1 MTTLDLFGFPEPE
14 TDKSEKVAKPAAV
27 LEVAP
32 AEPVQADT
40 QHTEIPA
47 VGEEIDEERSAAPFE
62 AEAPVAV
69 TEAPT
74 LEEATPV
81 DPASPPVPPVP
92 PAPASQGGDG
102 DDGTF
107 DLAEYT
113 HQVYLRYAI
122 SVVKGRAL
130 PSVSD
135 GEKPVQRRILYAMH
149 RLGLTPGAKPVKSA
163 RVVGD
168 VIGKYHPHGD
178 SASYEAMVRMAQDF
192 VLRYPLVDGQ
202 GNFGSRDGDSA
213 AAMRYTEVRLTKYAE
228 LLLSEVDAGTVDFR
242 PNYDGS
248 EQEPVDLP
256 ARLPFLLLNGAS
268 GIAVG
273 MATECLPH
281 NMVEVGNAAI
291 ALMRNPKLDLDGVL
305 EHVQGPDF
313 PGGGQLISTPRDIR
327 EAYATGRGVFR
338 VRARWT
344 IEQQA
349 RGQWRMVVHEL
360 PPGVSVK
367 KVLEEIGEYADP
379 QVKAGKKDLSVE
391 QKQMKQLFLDALET
405 VRDESG
411 KDAAVRIVL
420 EPRSSRMPQEQFIAL
435 LLAHTSL
442 EVTVSANMVAIGLD
456 GRPNQKNILELLSE
470 WVQFRIT
477 TVTRRSR
484 TRLDQVLKR
493 LHILEGRMAVLLN
506 IDEVIRVIRES
517 DEPKADLM
525 ARFGISEIQADD
537 ILEIRLRQLARLE
550 AIRIEKEINDLRTE
564 EEGLNKVLGSD
575 SAMRNMIVSEI
586 RVDLKKYGDARRTLI
601 QEAERVV
608 AKAVSV
614 PDEPC
619 TVILSRNG
627 WIRQRNGHDVDV
639 TTLSFKDGDAL
650 LSVVQTRT
658 VHPLVVL
665 DSSGR
670 AYTVNSSDI
679 PGGRSDGVPL
689 ASLLDMPPKV
699 KASIMIGAAP
709 DTRYFFSNS
718 GGYGYIATLKDLVS
732 RQRAGKA
739 FMSLAGDDALL
750 QPAVVRDD
758 GLIVALASNGRLL
771 AFPQAE
777 MKVLSGGK
785 GVQVIALGDGESL
798 LSTTVLQTGEVLSV
812 SGTGR
817 GGKASQ
823 LLLKWDDLQPYVA
836 KRARKG
842 VATPAKFKPDT
853 VVVYVEPVASDKT

>member
-1 MTTLDLFGFPEPE
+1 MKNMDLFDVLDSPL
-14 TDKSEKVAKPAAV
+14 PA
-27 LEVAP
+27 
-32 AEPVQADT
+32 Q
-40 QHTEIPA
+40 EILQKA
-47 VGEEIDEERSAAPFE
+47 G
-62 AEAPVAV
+62 
-69 TEAPT
+69 
-74 LEEATPV
+74 
-81 DPASPPVPPVP
+81 PPP
-92 PAPASQGGDG
+92 PAPPASSQGDSD
-102 DDGTF
+102 DDGSF

-135 GEKPVQRRILYAMH
+135 GEKPVQRRILYAMY
-149 RLGLTPGAKPVKSA
+149 RLGLTQGSKPVKSA

-202 GNFGSRDGDSA
+202 GNFGSRDGDSP

-281 NMVEVGNAAI
+281 NLREVGNAAI
-291 ALMRNPKLDLDGVL
+291 ALIHNPSLGINDVL
-305 EHVQGPDF
+305 QHIQGPDF
-313 PGGGQLISTPRDIR
+313 PGGGQLISSTRDVR
-327 EAYATGRGVFR
+327 EAYATGRGIFR

-379 QVKAGKKDLSVE
+379 QVKTGKKDLSIE
-391 QKQMKQLFLDALET
+391 QKQMKQLFLEALET

-411 KDAAVRIVL
+411 KDASVRIVL

-442 EVTVSANMVAIGLD
+442 ESTVPANMVAIGLD
-456 GRPNQKNILELLSE
+456 GRPNQKNILELLAE
-470 WVQFRIT
+470 WVRFRTT
-477 TVTRRSR
+477 TVSRRSQ
-484 TRLDQVLKR
+484 TRLDQVQKR
-493 LHILEGRMAVLLN
+493 LHILEGRRAVLLN
-506 IDEVIRVIRES
+506 IDEVIRVIREAE
-517 DEPKADLM
+517 DPKADLM
-525 ARFGISEIQADD
+525 LQFGISVIQADD

-550 AIRIEKEINDLRTE
+550 AIRIENEMNELKTE
-564 EEGLNKVLGSD
+564 EEGLRIVLSNET
-575 SAMRNMIVSEI
+575 AMRNLIISEI
-586 RVDLKKYGDARRTLI
+586 EADVKKFGDDRRTLI
-601 QEAERVV
+601 EAAERVV

-614 PDEPC
+614 SDEPC
-619 TVILSRNG
+619 TVILSKNG
-627 WIRQRNGHDVDV
+627 WIRQRTGHEVDMGA
-639 TTLSFKDGDAL
+639 LSFKDGDQL
-650 LSVVQTRT
+650 LAIGQTRT
-658 VHPLVVL
+658 TYPLVVL
-665 DSSGR
+665 DSRGR
-670 AYTVNSSDI
+670 AYSLSTTDI

-689 ASLLDMPPKV
+689 TSLLDMLPKV
-699 KASIMIGAAP
+699 KAAVMCTAAP
-709 DTRYFFSNS
+709 DTKYLFSSS
-718 GGYGYIATLKDLVS
+718 GGYGFIATLKDLVS

-739 FMSLAGDDALL
+739 FMTLNKEDSVL
-750 QPAVVRDD
+750 QPANVAS
-758 GLIVALASNGRLL
+758 GALIVALGSNGKLL
-771 AFPQAE
+771 SFPVSE
-777 MKVLSGGK
+777 MKELSGGK
-785 GVQVIALGDGESL
+785 GVIILGLNAGETLIATVVLPEGSSL
-798 LSTTVLQTGEVLSV
+798 LIR
-812 SGTGR
+812 GTGR
-817 GGKASQ
+817 GSKSSQ
-823 LLLKWDDLQPYVA
+823 WVLKWGELQPFVSH
-836 KRARKG
+836 RARKG
-842 VATPAKFKPDT
+842 MLAPVKFKPEKIEVFRT
-853 VVVYVEPVASDKT
+853 GSDSVDGPL

>member
-1 MTTLDLFGFPEPE
+1 MDLFDVLGTPPSEVKPQEPALPPPEP
-14 TDKSEKVAKPAAV
+14 PG
-27 LEVAP
+27 P
-32 AEPVQADT
+32 T
-40 QHTEIPA
+40 QIRN
-47 VGEEIDEERSAAPFE
+47 DN
-62 AEAPVAV
+62 
-69 TEAPT
+69 
-74 LEEATPV
+74 
-81 DPASPPVPPVP
+81 
-92 PAPASQGGDG
+92 GDG
-102 DDGTF
+102 NF

-130 PSVSD
+130 PSISD

-149 RLGLTPGAKPVKSA
+149 RLGLAPGSKPVKSA

-228 LLLSEVDAGTVDFR
+228 LLLSEVDSGTVDFR

-256 ARLPFLLLNGAS
+256 SRLPFLLLNGAS

-281 NMVEVGNAAI
+281 NMREVGNAAI
-291 ALMRNPKLDLDGVL
+291 ALMRDPSIDVDEVL
-305 EHVQGPDF
+305 KHIQGPDF
-313 PGGGQLISTPRDIR
+313 PGGGQLISSAKDIR
-327 EAYATGRGVFR
+327 EAYTTGRGIFR
-338 VRARWT
+338 IRARWT

-379 QVKAGKKDLSVE
+379 QVKTGKKDLSPE

-411 KDAAVRIVL
+411 KDASVRIVL
-420 EPRSSRMPQEQFIAL
+420 EPRSSRMPQDQFIAL

-442 EVTVSANMVAIGLD
+442 ETTASANMVAIGLD
-456 GRPNQKNILELLSE
+456 GRPNQKNILELLAE
-470 WVQFRIT
+470 WVQFRTT

-484 TRLDQVLKR
+484 TRLEQVQKR

-517 DEPKADLM
+517 DDPKADLM
-525 ARFGISEIQADD
+525 ERFSISAIQADD

-550 AIRIEKEINDLRTE
+550 AIRIEKEINELKTE
-564 EEGLNKVLGSD
+564 EEGLNRVLGSD
-575 SAMRNMIVSEI
+575 AAMRSMIISEI
-586 RVDLKKYGDARRTLI
+586 KADVKKFGDDRRTLI
-601 QEAERVV
+601 EAAERVV

-614 PDEPC
+614 SDEPC
-619 TVILSRNG
+619 TIILSRNG
-627 WIRQRNGHDVDV
+627 WIRQRTGHDVDM
-639 TTLSFKDGDAL
+639 TTLTFKDGDGL
-650 LSVVQTRT
+650 LAISKSRTTYPVV
-658 VHPLVVL
+658 VV
-665 DSSGR
+665 DSGGR
-670 AYTVNSSDI
+670 AYSLSSTDI
-679 PGGRSDGVPL
+679 PSGRSDGVPL

-699 KASIMIGAAP
+699 KATVMCAASP
-709 DTRYFFSNS
+709 DTRYLFSTTE
-718 GGYGYIATLKDLVS
+718 GYGFIATLKGLVS
-732 RQRAGKA
+732 RQKAGKA
-739 FMSLAGDDALL
+739 FMTVGEGNALL
-750 QPAVVRDD
+750 EPAVV
-758 GLIVALASNGRLL
+758 GNGSL
-771 AFPQAE
+771 
-777 MKVLSGGK
+777 
-785 GVQVIALGDGESL
+785 VIALGSNGKLLMFPIAEMKELSAGKGIIILGLNDGETLVSTSL
-798 LSTTVLQTGEVLSV
+798 LPENASLQI

-817 GGKASQ
+817 GGKHST
-823 LLLKWDDLQPYVA
+823 LVLKWDALQPFVSR
-836 KRARKG
+836 RARKG
-842 VATPAKFKPDT
+842 MMAPVKFKPEKVGVFIEPDLLADT
-853 VVVYVEPVASDKT
+853 NGKTKR

>member
-1 MTTLDLFGFPEPE
+1 MKNLDLFDAPDSSLPAQVALQE
-14 TDKSEKVAKPAAV
+14 TKLP
-27 LEVAP
+27 
-32 AEPVQADT
+32 
-40 QHTEIPA
+40 
-47 VGEEIDEERSAAPFE
+47 
-62 AEAPVAV
+62 
-69 TEAPT
+69 
-74 LEEATPV
+74 
-81 DPASPPVPPVP
+81 PPVPPESSP
-92 PAPASQGGDG
+92 GGSDN
-102 DDGTF
+102 DDSSI

-149 RLGLTPGAKPVKSA
+149 RLGLIQGSKPVKSA

-202 GNFGSRDGDSA
+202 GNFGSRDGDSP

-256 ARLPFLLLNGAS
+256 ARLPLLLLNGAS

-281 NMVEVGNAAI
+281 NMREVGNAAV
-291 ALMRNPKLDLDGVL
+291 ALMHNPAISVDDVL
-305 EHVQGPDF
+305 QHIQGPDF
-313 PGGGQLISTPRDIR
+313 PGGGQLISSARDIR
-327 EAYATGRGVFR
+327 EAYATGRGIFR

-344 IEQQA
+344 LEQQA

-379 QVKAGKKDLSVE
+379 QIKTGKKELSVE

-411 KDAAVRIVL
+411 KDASVRIVL

-442 EVTVSANMVAIGLD
+442 ESTVPANMVAIGLD

-470 WVQFRIT
+470 WTQFRTT

-484 TRLDQVLKR
+484 TRLEQVQKR
-493 LHILEGRMAVLLN
+493 RHILEGRMVVLLN
-506 IDEVIRVIRES
+506 IDEVIKVIREAE
-517 DEPKADLM
+517 DPKADLM
-525 ARFGISEIQADD
+525 LQFGISAIQADD

-550 AIRIEKEINDLRTE
+550 AIRIEKEMNELKTE
-564 EEGLNKVLGSD
+564 EEGLKFVLSNET
-575 SAMRNMIVSEI
+575 AMRDMIIGEI
-586 RVDLKKYGDARRTLI
+586 EADVKKYGDGRRTLI
-601 QEAERVV
+601 EAAERVV

-619 TVILSRNG
+619 TVILSKNG
-627 WIRQRNGHDVDV
+627 WIRQRTGHEVDMS
-639 TTLSFKDGDAL
+639 TLSFKDGDQL
-650 LSVVQTRT
+650 LAIAQTRT
-658 VHPLVVL
+658 AHPVVVL
-665 DSSGR
+665 DSGGR
-670 AYTVNSSDI
+670 AYSLSSMDI

-699 KASIMIGAAP
+699 KAAMMCAAAP
-709 DTRYFFSNS
+709 DTQYLFSSS
-718 GGYGYIATLKDLVS
+718 GGYGFIATLKDLVS
-732 RQRAGKA
+732 RQKAGKA
-739 FMSLAGDDALL
+739 FMTLSKTDILLPPANVANGSLVAAL
-750 QPAVVRDD
+750 
-758 GLIVALASNGRLL
+758 GSNGKLL
-771 AFPQAE
+771 LFPISE
-777 MKVLSGGK
+777 MKELSGGK
-785 GVQVIALGDGESL
+785 GVIILGLNESESL
-798 LSTTVLQTGEVLSV
+798 IATAVLAEGSSLQVK
-812 SGTGR
+812 GTGAGNKSLQR
-817 GGKASQ
+817 V
-823 LLLKWDDLQPYVA
+823 LNWEELQPFVLH
-836 KRARKG
+836 RARKG
-842 VATPAKFKPDT
+842 MLTPVKFKLEKIE
-853 VVVYVEPVASDKT
+853 VC

>member
-1 MTTLDLFGFPEPE
+1 MKNLDLFDAMDASVPAQVTPQEVEPPTPPE
-14 TDKSEKVAKPAAV
+14 
-27 LEVAP
+27 
-32 AEPVQADT
+32 
-40 QHTEIPA
+40 
-47 VGEEIDEERSAAPFE
+47 
-62 AEAPVAV
+62 
-69 TEAPT
+69 
-74 LEEATPV
+74 
-81 DPASPPVPPVP
+81 PPVPD
-92 PAPASQGGDG
+92 QGGSDN
-102 DDGTF
+102 DDGSI

-192 VLRYPLVDGQ
+192 VLRYPLIDGQ
-202 GNFGSRDGDSA
+202 GNFGSRDGDSP

-256 ARLPFLLLNGAS
+256 ARLPLLLLNGAS

-281 NMVEVGNAAI
+281 NMREVGNAAI
-291 ALMRNPKLDLDGVL
+291 ALMHNPLMTVDEVL
-305 EHVQGPDF
+305 QHVQGPDF
-313 PGGGQLISTPRDIR
+313 PGGGQLISSAKEIR
-327 EAYATGRGVFR
+327 EAYATGRGIFR

-367 KVLEEIGEYADP
+367 KVLEEIGEFADP
-379 QVKAGKKDLSVE
+379 QVKTGKKDLSVE

-411 KDAAVRIVL
+411 KDASVRIVL

-442 EVTVSANMVAIGLD
+442 ETTIPANMVAIGLD
-456 GRPNQKNILELLSE
+456 GRPNQKNILQLLTE
-470 WVQFRIT
+470 WVQFRTT

-484 TRLDQVLKR
+484 TRLNQVQKR
-493 LHILEGRMAVLLN
+493 LHILEGRMVVLLN
-506 IDEVIRVIRES
+506 IDEVIRVIREA
-517 DEPKADLM
+517 DDPKADLM
-525 ARFGISEIQADD
+525 AQFGITEIQADD

-550 AIRIEKEINDLRTE
+550 AIRIEKEMSELKTE
-564 EEGLNKVLGSD
+564 EDGLEFVLSNAM
-575 SAMRNMIVSEI
+575 AMRDMIIGEI
-586 RVDLKKYGDARRTLI
+586 ETDVKKHGDDRRTLI
-601 QEAERVV
+601 EAAERVV

-614 PDEPC
+614 SDEPC
-619 TVILSRNG
+619 TVILSKNG
-627 WIRQRNGHDVDV
+627 WIRQRTGHDVEM
-639 TTLSFKDGDAL
+639 TTLSFKDGDQL
-650 LSVVQTRT
+650 LAMAQTRT
-658 VHPLVVL
+658 VYPIVVL
-665 DSSGR
+665 DSGGR
-670 AYTVNSSDI
+670 AYSLSSTDI

-689 ASLLDMPPKV
+689 TSLLDMLPKV
-699 KASIMIGAAP
+699 KAAVMCAAMS
-709 DTRYFFSNS
+709 DTQYLFSSS
-718 GGYGYIATLKDLVS
+718 GGYGFIATLKDLVS
-732 RQRAGKA
+732 RQKAGKA
-739 FMSLAGDDALL
+739 FMTLGKGDVLLPPVNVANGSLVAAL
-750 QPAVVRDD
+750 
-758 GLIVALASNGRLL
+758 GSNGKLL
-771 AFPQAE
+771 LFPISE
-777 MKVLSGGK
+777 MKALSSGK
-785 GVQVIALGDGESL
+785 GVIILGLNASETLMATAVLPAGSSL
-798 LSTTVLQTGEVLSV
+798 QIK
-812 SGTGR
+812 GTGA
-817 GGKASQ
+817 GNKSLQGI
-823 LLLKWDDLQPYVA
+823 LKWEELQPFVLH
-836 KRARKG
+836 RARKG
-842 VATPAKFKPDT
+842 MLAPVKFKAEKMT
-853 VVVYVEPVASDKT
+853 AIETENH

>member
-1 MTTLDLFGFPEPE
+1 MKNFDLFDALDSPVSPQVTPQEVEP
-14 TDKSEKVAKPAAV
+14 P
-27 LEVAP
+27 
-32 AEPVQADT
+32 
-40 QHTEIPA
+40 
-47 VGEEIDEERSAAPFE
+47 
-62 AEAPVAV
+62 
-69 TEAPT
+69 
-74 LEEATPV
+74 
-81 DPASPPVPPVP
+81 P
-92 PAPASQGGDG
+92 PAPAQGGNDN
-102 DDGTF
+102 DDESI

-149 RLGLTPGAKPVKSA
+149 RLGLTQGAKPVKSA

-202 GNFGSRDGDSA
+202 GNFGSRDGDSP

-256 ARLPFLLLNGAS
+256 ARLPLLLLNGAS

-281 NMVEVGNAAI
+281 NMREVGNAAI
-291 ALMRNPKLDLDGVL
+291 ALMHNSSMSVDDILQ
-305 EHVQGPDF
+305 HIQGPDF
-313 PGGGQLISTPRDIR
+313 PGGGQLISGVREIR
-327 EAYATGRGVFR
+327 EAYATGRGIFR

-367 KVLEEIGEYADP
+367 KVLEEIGEFADP
-379 QVKAGKKDLSVE
+379 QVKTGKKDLSVE

-411 KDAAVRIVL
+411 KDASVRIVL
-420 EPRSSRMPQEQFIAL
+420 EPRSARMPQEQFIAL

-442 EVTVSANMVAIGLD
+442 ESTVPANMVAIGLD
-456 GRPNQKNILELLSE
+456 GRPNQKNILELLTE
-470 WVQFRIT
+470 WVRFRTT
-477 TVTRRSR
+477 TVTRRSQ
-484 TRLDQVLKR
+484 TRLDQVQKR
-493 LHILEGRMAVLLN
+493 LHILEGRIAVLLN
-506 IDEVIRVIRES
+506 IDEVIRVIREAE
-517 DEPKADLM
+517 DPKADLM
-525 ARFGISEIQADD
+525 SQFGISAIQADD

-550 AIRIEKEINDLRTE
+550 VIRIEKEMNELKTE
-564 EEGLNKVLGSD
+564 EEGLRIVLSNET
-575 SAMRNMIVSEI
+575 AMCNMIISEI
-586 RVDLKKYGDARRTLI
+586 ETDVKKYGDDRRTLI
-601 QEAERVV
+601 EAAERMV

-619 TVILSRNG
+619 TVILSKNG
-627 WIRQRNGHDVDV
+627 WIRQRTGHEVDMS
-639 TTLSFKDGDAL
+639 TLSFKDGDQL
-650 LSVVQTRT
+650 LAIAQTRT
-658 VHPLVVL
+658 AYPVVVL
-665 DSSGR
+665 DSGGR
-670 AYTVNSSDI
+670 AYSLSSTDI

-699 KASIMIGAAP
+699 KATVMCAATP
-709 DTRYFFSNS
+709 DTQYLFSSS
-718 GGYGYIATLKDLVS
+718 GGYGFIATLKDLVS
-732 RQRAGKA
+732 RLRAGKA
-739 FMSLAGDDALL
+739 FMTLSEKDILL
-750 QPAVVRDD
+750 QPVSIVTG
-758 GLIVALASNGRLL
+758 GLIVALGSNGKLL
-771 AFPQAE
+771 LFPISE
-777 MKVLSGGK
+777 MKELSSGK
-785 GVQVIALGDGESL
+785 GVIILGLNDGEALISAAVLPEDSSL
-798 LSTTVLQTGEVLSV
+798 MIR
-812 SGTGR
+812 GTGK
-817 GGKASQ
+817 GVKLSHLVLNWGE
-823 LLLKWDDLQPYVA
+823 LQPFISH
-836 KRARKG
+836 RARKG
-842 VATPAKFKPDT
+842 MLAPVKFKPEKIE
-853 VVVYVEPVASDKT
+853 VF

>member
-1 MTTLDLFGFPEPE
+1 MKNLDLFDAPDSSLPAQVTPQE
-14 TDKSEKVAKPAAV
+14 TTRP
-27 LEVAP
+27 
-32 AEPVQADT
+32 
-40 QHTEIPA
+40 
-47 VGEEIDEERSAAPFE
+47 
-62 AEAPVAV
+62 
-69 TEAPT
+69 
-74 LEEATPV
+74 
-81 DPASPPVPPVP
+81 PPVPPESSP
-92 PAPASQGGDG
+92 GGSDN
-102 DDGTF
+102 DDGSI

-149 RLGLTPGAKPVKSA
+149 RLGLIQGSKPVKSA

-202 GNFGSRDGDSA
+202 GNFGSRDGDSP

-256 ARLPFLLLNGAS
+256 ARLPMLLLNGAS

-281 NMVEVGNAAI
+281 NMREVGNAAI
-291 ALMRNPKLDLDGVL
+291 ALMHNPAVSVDDVL
-305 EHVQGPDF
+305 QHIQGPDF
-313 PGGGQLISTPRDIR
+313 PGGGQLISSARDIR
-327 EAYATGRGVFR
+327 EAYAIGRGIFR

-344 IEQQA
+344 LEQQA

-379 QVKAGKKDLSVE
+379 QIKTGKKELTTE

-411 KDAAVRIVL
+411 KDASVRIVL

-442 EVTVSANMVAIGLD
+442 ESTVPANMVAIGLD
-456 GRPNQKNILELLSE
+456 GRPNQKNILELLIE
-470 WVQFRIT
+470 WTQFRTT

-484 TRLDQVLKR
+484 TRLDQVQKR
-493 LHILEGRMAVLLN
+493 LHILEGRRVVLLN
-506 IDEVIRVIRES
+506 IDEVIKVIREA
-517 DEPKADLM
+517 DDPKADLM
-525 ARFGISEIQADD
+525 SQFGITEIQADD

-550 AIRIEKEINDLRTE
+550 AIRIEKEMNELKTE
-564 EEGLNKVLGSD
+564 EEGLKFVLSND
-575 SAMRNMIVSEI
+575 MAMRDLIIGEI
-586 RVDLKKYGDARRTLI
+586 EADVKKYGDDRRTLI
-601 QEAERVV
+601 EAAERVI
-608 AKAVSV
+608 AKTVSV

-619 TVILSRNG
+619 IVILSKNG
-627 WIRQRNGHDVDV
+627 WIRQRTGHEVDLG
-639 TTLSFKDGDAL
+639 TLSFKDGDRL
-650 LSVVQTRT
+650 LAIAQTRT
-658 VHPLVVL
+658 AYPVVVL
-665 DSSGR
+665 DSGGR
-670 AYTVNSSDI
+670 AYSLSSTDI

-689 ASLLDMPPKV
+689 ASLLDIPPKA
-699 KASIMIGAAP
+699 KATVMCAAAP
-709 DTRYFFSNS
+709 DTQYLFSSS
-718 GGYGYIATLKDLVS
+718 GGYGFIATLKDLVS
-732 RQRAGKA
+732 RQKAGKA
-739 FMSLAGDDALL
+739 FMTLSKADILLLPRNIANGSLIAAL
-750 QPAVVRDD
+750 
-758 GLIVALASNGRLL
+758 GSNGKLL
-771 AFPQAE
+771 LFPVSE
-777 MKVLSGGK
+777 MKELSGGK
-785 GVQVIALGDGESL
+785 GVIIIGLHDGESL
-798 LSTTVLQTGEVLSV
+798 IATAVLPEGSSLRVK
-812 SGTGR
+812 GTGAGNKSLQR
-817 GGKASQ
+817 V
-823 LLLKWDDLQPYVA
+823 LNWEELQPFVLH
-836 KRARKG
+836 RARKG
-842 VATPAKFKPDT
+842 MLTPVKFKPEKIE
-853 VVVYVEPVASDKT
+853 VF

>member
-1 MTTLDLFGFPEPE
+1 MKNLDLFDELNSTLPAQVTPQE
-14 TDKSEKVAKPAAV
+14 TE
-27 LEVAP
+27 
-32 AEPVQADT
+32 
-40 QHTEIPA
+40 
-47 VGEEIDEERSAAPFE
+47 
-62 AEAPVAV
+62 
-69 TEAPT
+69 
-74 LEEATPV
+74 
-81 DPASPPVPPVP
+81 VPPP
-92 PAPASQGGDG
+92 LPPMPAPGGSDN
-102 DDGTF
+102 DDGNI

-149 RLGLTPGAKPVKSA
+149 RLGLIQGSKPVKSA

-202 GNFGSRDGDSA
+202 GNFGSRDGDSP

-256 ARLPFLLLNGAS
+256 ARLPLLLLNGAS

-281 NMVEVGNAAI
+281 NMREVGNAAI
-291 ALMRNPKLDLDGVL
+291 ALMHNPAINVDDVL
-305 EHVQGPDF
+305 QHIQGPDF
-313 PGGGQLISTPRDIR
+313 PGGGQLISSTKDIR
-327 EAYATGRGVFR
+327 EAYATGRGIFR

-344 IEQQA
+344 LEQQA

-379 QVKAGKKDLSVE
+379 QIKTGKKELSVE

-411 KDAAVRIVL
+411 KDASVRIVL

-442 EVTVSANMVAIGLD
+442 ESTVPANMVAIGLD
-456 GRPNQKNILELLSE
+456 GRPDQKNILELLTE
-470 WVQFRIT
+470 WTQFRTT

-484 TRLDQVLKR
+484 TRLDQVQKR
-493 LHILEGRMAVLLN
+493 LHILEGRIAILLN
-506 IDEVIRVIRES
+506 IDEVIKVIREA
-517 DEPKADLM
+517 DDPKADLM
-525 ARFGISEIQADD
+525 SQFGITEIQADD

-550 AIRIEKEINDLRTE
+550 AIRIEKEINELKTE
-564 EEGLNKVLGSD
+564 EEGLKFVLSNET
-575 SAMRNMIVSEI
+575 AMRDMIIGEI
-586 RVDLKKYGDARRTLI
+586 EADVKKYGDDRRTLI
-601 QEAERVV
+601 EAAERIV
-608 AKAVSV
+608 AKTVSV

-619 TVILSRNG
+619 TVILSKNG
-627 WIRQRNGHDVDV
+627 WIRQRTGHEVDMGA
-639 TTLSFKDGDAL
+639 LSFKDGDQL
-650 LSVVQTRT
+650 LAIAQTRT
-658 VHPLVVL
+658 AYSVIVL
-665 DSSGR
+665 DSGGR
-670 AYTVNSSDI
+670 AYSLPSTEI

-699 KASIMIGAAP
+699 KAAVMCAAAP
-709 DTRYFFSNS
+709 DTQYLFSSS
-718 GGYGYIATLKDLVS
+718 GGYGFIATLKDLVS
-732 RQRAGKA
+732 RQKAGKA
-739 FMSLAGDDALL
+739 FMTLDKADILLPPTNVANGNLIAAL
-750 QPAVVRDD
+750 
-758 GLIVALASNGRLL
+758 GSNGKLL
-771 AFPQAE
+771 LFPISE
-777 MKVLSGGK
+777 MKELSGGK
-785 GVQVIALGDGESL
+785 GVIILGLNDGELLIATAVLPEGSSL
-798 LSTTVLQTGEVLSV
+798 QIK
-812 SGTGR
+812 GTGA
-817 GGKASQ
+817 GNKS
-823 LLLKWDDLQPYVA
+823 LQKVLNWEELRPFVLH
-836 KRARKG
+836 RARKG
-842 VATPAKFKPDT
+842 MLSPVKFKPEKIG
-853 VVVYVEPVASDKT
+853 VF

>member
-1 MTTLDLFGFPEPE
+1 MKTMDLFDLVDPPLPPEEKVPGIKAENPEVPDSPEVKVEKSVTSPLPEVKLGE
-14 TDKSEKVAKPAAV
+14 TD
-27 LEVAP
+27 
-32 AEPVQADT
+32 
-40 QHTEIPA
+40 
-47 VGEEIDEERSAAPFE
+47 
-62 AEAPVAV
+62 
-69 TEAPT
+69 
-74 LEEATPV
+74 TPS
-81 DPASPPVPPVP
+81 PPQPPVP
-92 PAPASQGGDG
+92 AQGENGGDEG
-102 DDGTF
+102 GF

-149 RLGLTPGAKPVKSA
+149 RLGLAPGSKPVKSA

-213 AAMRYTEVRLTKYAE
+213 AAMRYTEVRLTKYSE
-228 LLLSEVDAGTVDFR
+228 LLLSEVDSGTVDFR

-281 NMVEVGNAAI
+281 NMREVGNAAI
-291 ALMRNPKLDLDGVL
+291 ALMRNPSLDVDGVL
-305 EHVQGPDF
+305 EHIQGPDF
-313 PGGGQLISTPRDIR
+313 PGGGQLISSAKEIR
-327 EAYATGRGVFR
+327 EAYATGRGIFR

-379 QVKAGKKDLSVE
+379 QVKAGKKDLSPE

-411 KDAAVRIVL
+411 KDAAVRVVL

-435 LLAHTSL
+435 LLARTSL

-456 GRPNQKNILELLSE
+456 GRPNQKNIVELLAE
-470 WVQFRIT
+470 WVQFRTT
-477 TVTRRSR
+477 TVTRRSQ

-517 DEPKADLM
+517 DDPKVDLM
-525 ARFGISEIQADD
+525 ERFQISAIQADD

-550 AIRIEKEINDLRTE
+550 AIRIEKEINELRTE
-564 EEGLNKVLGSD
+564 EEGLNHVLGD
-575 SAMRNMIVSEI
+575 DKAMRNMIISEI
-586 RVDLKKYGDARRTLI
+586 KADVKKYGDDRRTLI
-601 QEAERVV
+601 EAAERIV

-614 PDEPC
+614 PDEPI
-619 TVILSRNG
+619 TVILSANG
-627 WIRQRNGHDVDV
+627 WIRQRTGHDVDPA
-639 TTLSFKDGDAL
+639 TLAFKDGDGL
-650 LSVVQTRT
+650 LAIQKTRS
-658 VHPLVVL
+658 VHPIVVV
-665 DSSGR
+665 DSGGR
-670 AYTVNSSDI
+670 AYSLASTDI

-689 ASLLDMPPKV
+689 ASLLDMPPKT
-699 KASIMIGAAP
+699 KAVLMCSAAP
-709 DTRYFFSNS
+709 ETKYLFATTGS
-718 GGYGYIATLKDLVS
+718 YGFIATLKDLVS
-732 RQRAGKA
+732 RQKAGKA
-739 FMSLAGDDALL
+739 FMTLGEADALL
-750 QPAVVRDD
+750 QPAIV
-758 GLIVALASNGRLL
+758 GNGSLIMALGSNGKLL
-771 AFPQAE
+771 AFPVSE
-777 MKVLSGGK
+777 MKELSAGK
-785 GVQVIALGDGESL
+785 GVIVMALNDDETL
-798 LSTTVLQTGEVLSV
+798 LSTSVLNEGAALLL

-817 GGKASQ
+817 GGKASA
-823 LLLKWDDLQPYVA
+823 LAMKWDALQA
-836 KRARKG
+836 FISRRARKG
-842 VATPAKFKPDT
+842 ALVPVKFKAEKLE
-853 VVVYVEPVASDKT
+853 VYVEPERA

>member
-1 MTTLDLFGFPEPE
+1 MKNLDLF
-14 TDKSEKVAKPAAV
+14 DV
-27 LEVAP
+27 LDAP
-32 AEPVQADT
+32 SPSQEMLQEAEP
-40 QHTEIPA
+40 P
-47 VGEEIDEERSAAPFE
+47 
-62 AEAPVAV
+62 
-69 TEAPT
+69 
-74 LEEATPV
+74 
-81 DPASPPVPPVP
+81 P
-92 PAPASQGGDG
+92 PAPPASSQGGSESG
-102 DDGTF
+102 DDSF

-135 GEKPVQRRILYAMH
+135 GKKPVQRRILYAMY
-149 RLGLTPGAKPVKSA
+149 RLGLTQGAKPVKSA

-202 GNFGSRDGDSA
+202 GNFGSRDGDSP
-213 AAMRYTEVRLTKYAE
+213 AAMRYTEVRLTQYAE

-281 NMVEVGNAAI
+281 NLREVGNAAI
-291 ALMRNPKLDLDGVL
+291 ALMHHPSLDIDGIL
-305 EHVQGPDF
+305 QHILGPDF
-313 PGGGQLISTPRDIR
+313 PGGGQLVSSSREIR
-327 EAYATGRGVFR
+327 EAYATGRGIFR
-338 VRARWT
+338 VRARWS

-379 QVKAGKKDLSVE
+379 QIKTGKKDLSIE

-411 KDAAVRIVL
+411 KEASVRIVL
-420 EPRSSRMPQEQFIAL
+420 EPRSSRTPQEQFIAL

-442 EVTVSANMVAIGLD
+442 EVTVPANMVAIGLD
-456 GRPNQKNILELLSE
+456 GRPNQKNILQLLAE
-470 WVQFRIT
+470 WVRFRTT
-477 TVTRRSR
+477 TVTRRSQ
-484 TRLDQVLKR
+484 TRLDQVQKR
-493 LHILEGRMAVLLN
+493 LHILEGRRAVLLN
-506 IDEVIRVIRES
+506 IDAVIRVIREAE
-517 DEPKADLM
+517 DPKADLM
-525 ARFGISEIQADD
+525 AQFGISAIQADD

-550 AIRIEKEINDLRTE
+550 AIRIENEMNALKTE
-564 EEGLNKVLGSD
+564 EEGLRIVLSNET
-575 SAMRNMIVSEI
+575 AMRNLIISEI
-586 RVDLKKYGDARRTLI
+586 EADVKKFGDDRRTLI
-601 QEAERVV
+601 EAAERVV
-608 AKAVSV
+608 AKAITV

-619 TVILSRNG
+619 TVILSKNG
-627 WIRQRNGHDVDV
+627 WIRQRTGHEVDIS
-639 TTLSFKDGDAL
+639 TLSFKDGDQL
-650 LSVVQTRT
+650 LAIGQTRT
-658 VHPLVVL
+658 TYPVVVL
-665 DSSGR
+665 DSRGR
-670 AYTVNSSDI
+670 AYSLSTTDI

-699 KASIMIGAAP
+699 KAAAMCTALP
-709 DTRYFFSNS
+709 DTQYLFSS
-718 GGYGYIATLKDLVS
+718 SAGYGFIATLKDLVS

-739 FMSLAGDDALL
+739 FMTLSQEDDRLL
-750 QPAVVRDD
+750 PPANVAS
-758 GLIVALASNGRLL
+758 GSLIVALGSNGKLL
-771 AFPQAE
+771 LFPLSE

-785 GVQVIALGDGESL
+785 GVIILGLNEDETLIATAVLPEGSSL
-798 LSTTVLQTGEVLSV
+798 LI
-812 SGTGR
+812 SGTGK
-817 GGKASQ
+817 GGRPSQ
-823 LLLKWDDLQPYVA
+823 AILEWEELQPFVSH
-836 KRARKG
+836 RARKG
-842 VATPAKFKPDT
+842 MLTPVKFKPEKMEVFT
-853 VVVYVEPVASDKT
+853 AESD

>member
-1 MTTLDLFGFPEPE
+1 MKTMDLFDLVDPPLSPEEKVPVKEKVSEIMVEEPDVPQQPVVKVEEPVAQQLPEVKLEEPNPPEP
-14 TDKSEKVAKPAAV
+14 P
-27 LEVAP
+27 
-32 AEPVQADT
+32 Q
-40 QHTEIPA
+40 
-47 VGEEIDEERSAAPFE
+47 
-62 AEAPVAV
+62 
-69 TEAPT
+69 
-74 LEEATPV
+74 
-81 DPASPPVPPVP
+81 PPVP
-92 PAPASQGGDG
+92 AQGDNGG
-102 DDGTF
+102 DDGGF

-149 RLGLTPGAKPVKSA
+149 RLGLSPGSKPVKSA

-213 AAMRYTEVRLTKYAE
+213 AAMRYTEVRLTKYSE
-228 LLLSEVDAGTVDFR
+228 LLLSEVDSGTVDFR

-281 NMVEVGNAAI
+281 NMREVGNAAI
-291 ALMRNPKLDLDGVL
+291 ALMRNPSLDVDGVL
-305 EHVQGPDF
+305 EHIQGPDF
-313 PGGGQLISTPRDIR
+313 PGGGQLISSAKEIR
-327 EAYATGRGVFR
+327 EAYATGRGIFR
-338 VRARWT
+338 VRARWS

-379 QVKAGKKDLSVE
+379 QVKAGKKDLSPE

-435 LLAHTSL
+435 LLARTSL

-456 GRPNQKNILELLSE
+456 GRPNQKNIVELLAE
-470 WVQFRIT
+470 WVQFRT
-477 TVTRRSR
+477 ATVTRRSQ
-484 TRLDQVLKR
+484 TRLDQVQKR

-517 DEPKADLM
+517 DDPKVDLM
-525 ARFGISEIQADD
+525 EKFQISAIQADD

-564 EEGLNKVLGSD
+564 EEGLNRVLGSD

-586 RVDLKKYGDARRTLI
+586 KADVKKYGDDRRTLI
-601 QEAERVV
+601 EAAERVA
-608 AKAVSV
+608 AKAVSM

-619 TVILSRNG
+619 TIILSKNG
-627 WIRQRNGHDVDV
+627 WIRQRSGHDVEMA
-639 TTLSFKDGDAL
+639 TQSFKDGDQL
-650 LSVVQTRT
+650 LAFERTRT
-658 VHPLVVL
+658 VHPVVL
-665 DSSGR
+665 LDSGGR
-670 AYTVNSSDI
+670 AYSLSTSDI

-699 KASIMIGAAP
+699 KAAVMCAAAP
-709 DTRYFFSNS
+709 ETRYLFATTGS
-718 GGYGYIATLKDLVS
+718 YGFIATLKDLVS
-732 RQRAGKA
+732 RQKAGKA
-739 FMSLAGDDALL
+739 FMTMGDDDSLL
-750 QPAVVRDD
+750 QPCVV
-758 GLIVALASNGRLL
+758 GSGSLIVALGSNGRLL
-771 AFPQAE
+771 AFPLGE
-777 MKVLSGGK
+777 MKELSAGK
-785 GVQVIALGDGESL
+785 GVIILGLNAGETLAATTILPEGAALL
-798 LSTTVLQTGEVLSV
+798 I

-817 GGKASQ
+817 GGKPSQ
-823 LLLKWDDLQPYVA
+823 LVLKWDALQAFVSR
-836 KRARKG
+836 RARKG
-842 VATPAKFKPDT
+842 VPAPVKFKPEQLAIVT
-853 VVVYVEPVASDKT
+853 EQPAPAVA

>member
-1 MTTLDLFGFPEPE
+1 MKNLDLF
-14 TDKSEKVAKPAAV
+14 DASDSS
-27 LEVAP
+27 L
-32 AEPVQADT
+32 PVQ
-40 QHTEIPA
+40 
-47 VGEEIDEERSAAPFE
+47 V
-62 AEAPVAV
+62 
-69 TEAPT
+69 T
-74 LEEATPV
+74 LEETKL
-81 DPASPPVPPVP
+81 SPPVPPESSP
-92 PAPASQGGDG
+92 GGSDN
-102 DDGTF
+102 DDGSI

-149 RLGLTPGAKPVKSA
+149 RLGLIQGSKPVKSA

-202 GNFGSRDGDSA
+202 GNFGSRDGDSP

-256 ARLPFLLLNGAS
+256 ARLPMLLLNGAS

-281 NMVEVGNAAI
+281 NMREVGNAAI
-291 ALMRNPKLDLDGVL
+291 ALMHNPAVSVDDVL
-305 EHVQGPDF
+305 QHIQGPDF
-313 PGGGQLISTPRDIR
+313 PGGGQLISSAKDIR
-327 EAYATGRGVFR
+327 EAYATGRGIFR

-344 IEQQA
+344 LEQQA

-379 QVKAGKKDLSVE
+379 QIKTGKKELTAE

-411 KDAAVRIVL
+411 KDASVRIVL

-442 EVTVSANMVAIGLD
+442 ESTVPANMVAIGLD
-456 GRPNQKNILELLSE
+456 GRPNQKNILELLTE
-470 WVQFRIT
+470 WTQFRIT

-484 TRLDQVLKR
+484 TRLDQVQKR
-493 LHILEGRMAVLLN
+493 LHILEGRMVVLLN
-506 IDEVIRVIRES
+506 IDEVIKVIREA
-517 DEPKADLM
+517 DDPKADLM
-525 ARFGISEIQADD
+525 SQFGITEIQADD

-550 AIRIEKEINDLRTE
+550 AIRIEKEMNELKTE
-564 EEGLNKVLGSD
+564 EEGLKFVLNND
-575 SAMRNMIVSEI
+575 AAMRDMIIGEI
-586 RVDLKKYGDARRTLI
+586 EADVKKYGDDRRTLI
-601 QEAERVV
+601 EAAERVV
-608 AKAVSV
+608 AKTVSV

-619 TVILSRNG
+619 TVILSKNG
-627 WIRQRNGHDVDV
+627 WIRQRTGHEVDMG
-639 TTLSFKDGDAL
+639 TLSFKDGDQL
-650 LSVVQTRT
+650 LAIAQTRT
-658 VHPLVVL
+658 AYPVVVL
-665 DSSGR
+665 DSGGR
-670 AYTVNSSDI
+670 AYSLSSADI

-699 KASIMIGAAP
+699 KAAVMCAAAP
-709 DTRYFFSNS
+709 DTQYLFSSS
-718 GGYGYIATLKDLVS
+718 GGYGFIATLKDLVS
-732 RQRAGKA
+732 RQKAGKA
-739 FMSLAGDDALL
+739 FMTLSKADILL
-750 QPAVVRDD
+750 QPAN
-758 GLIVALASNGRLL
+758 VASGSLVAALGSNGKLL
-771 AFPQAE
+771 LFPISE
-777 MKVLSGGK
+777 MKELSGGK
-785 GVQVIALGDGESL
+785 GVIILGLNDSESL
-798 LSTTVLQTGEVLSV
+798 IATAVLPEGSSLQVK
-812 SGTGR
+812 GTGAGNKSLQR
-817 GGKASQ
+817 V
-823 LLLKWDDLQPYVA
+823 LNWEELQPFVLH
-836 KRARKG
+836 RARKG
-842 VATPAKFKPDT
+842 MLAPVKFKPEKIE
-853 VVVYVEPVASDKT
+853 VF

>member
-1 MTTLDLFGFPEPE
+1 MKNLDLFDAPDSSLPAQVTPQE
-14 TDKSEKVAKPAAV
+14 TKLP
-27 LEVAP
+27 
-32 AEPVQADT
+32 
-40 QHTEIPA
+40 
-47 VGEEIDEERSAAPFE
+47 
-62 AEAPVAV
+62 
-69 TEAPT
+69 
-74 LEEATPV
+74 
-81 DPASPPVPPVP
+81 PPVPPESSP
-92 PAPASQGGDG
+92 GGSDN
-102 DDGTF
+102 DDGSI

-149 RLGLTPGAKPVKSA
+149 RLGLIQGSKPVKSA

-202 GNFGSRDGDSA
+202 GNFGSRDGDSP

-256 ARLPFLLLNGAS
+256 ARLPMLLLNGAS

-281 NMVEVGNAAI
+281 NMREVGNAAI
-291 ALMRNPKLDLDGVL
+291 ALMHNPSISVDDALQ
-305 EHVQGPDF
+305 HIQGPDF
-313 PGGGQLISTPRDIR
+313 PGGGQLISSAKDIR
-327 EAYATGRGVFR
+327 EAYATGRGIFR

-344 IEQQA
+344 LEQQA

-379 QVKAGKKDLSVE
+379 QIKTGKKELSIE

-411 KDAAVRIVL
+411 KDASVRIVL

-442 EVTVSANMVAIGLD
+442 ESTVPANMVAIGLD
-456 GRPNQKNILELLSE
+456 GRPNQKNILELLTE
-470 WVQFRIT
+470 WTQFRTT

-484 TRLDQVLKR
+484 TRLDQVQKR
-493 LHILEGRMAVLLN
+493 LHILEGRMVVLLN
-506 IDEVIRVIRES
+506 IDEVIKVIREA
-517 DEPKADLM
+517 DDPKADLM
-525 ARFGISEIQADD
+525 SQFGITEIQADD

-550 AIRIEKEINDLRTE
+550 AIRIEKEMNELKTE
-564 EEGLNKVLGSD
+564 EEGLKFVLGNET
-575 SAMRNMIVSEI
+575 AMRDMIIGEI
-586 RVDLKKYGDARRTLI
+586 EADVKKYGDDRRTLI
-601 QEAERVV
+601 EAAERVI
-608 AKAVSV
+608 AKTVSV

-619 TVILSRNG
+619 TVILSKNG
-627 WIRQRNGHDVDV
+627 WIRQRTGHEVDMS
-639 TTLSFKDGDAL
+639 TLSFKDGDQL
-650 LSVVQTRT
+650 LAIAQTRT
-658 VHPLVVL
+658 AYPVVVL
-665 DSSGR
+665 DSGGR
-670 AYTVNSSDI
+670 AYSLSSTDI

-699 KASIMIGAAP
+699 KAAVMCAAAP
-709 DTRYFFSNS
+709 DTQYLFSSS
-718 GGYGYIATLKDLVS
+718 GGYGFIATLKDLVS
-732 RQRAGKA
+732 RQKAGKA
-739 FMSLAGDDALL
+739 FMTLSKADILLLPRNIANGSLIAAL
-750 QPAVVRDD
+750 
-758 GLIVALASNGRLL
+758 GSNGKLL
-771 AFPQAE
+771 LFPIGE
-777 MKVLSGGK
+777 MKELSGGK
-785 GVQVIALGDGESL
+785 GVIILGLHDGESL
-798 LSTTVLQTGEVLSV
+798 IATAVLPEGSSLQVK
-812 SGTGR
+812 GTGAGNKSLQR
-817 GGKASQ
+817 V
-823 LLLKWDDLQPYVA
+823 LNWEELQPFVLH
-836 KRARKG
+836 RARKG
-842 VATPAKFKPDT
+842 MLTPVKFKPEKIE
-853 VVVYVEPVASDKT
+853 VF

>member
-1 MTTLDLFGFPEPE
+1 MDLFDVLDPPLPQEPE
-14 TDKSEKVAKPAAV
+14 
-27 LEVAP
+27 AP
-32 AEPVQADT
+32 PHE
-40 QHTEIPA
+40 
-47 VGEEIDEERSAAPFE
+47 
-62 AEAPVAV
+62 
-69 TEAPT
+69 
-74 LEEATPV
+74 
-81 DPASPPVPPVP
+81 PPVPL
-92 PAPASQGGDG
+92 QGGSSS
-102 DDGTF
+102 DDGSF

-149 RLGLTPGAKPVKSA
+149 RLGLAPGSKPVKSA

-256 ARLPFLLLNGAS
+256 SRLPFLLLNGAS

-281 NMVEVGNAAI
+281 NMREVGNAAT
-291 ALMRNPKLDLDGVL
+291 ALMRDPSMDVDGIL
-305 EHVQGPDF
+305 QHIQGPDF
-313 PGGGQLISTPRDIR
+313 SGGGQLISSAKDIR
-327 EAYATGRGVFR
+327 EAYATGRGIFR

-379 QVKAGKKDLSVE
+379 QVKAGKKDLSPE

-442 EVTVSANMVAIGLD
+442 ETTVPANMVAIGLD
-456 GRPNQKNILELLSE
+456 GRPNQKNILELLAE
-470 WVQFRIT
+470 WVQFRIA
-477 TVTRRSR
+477 TVTRRSQ
-484 TRLDQVLKR
+484 TRLDQVQKR

-506 IDEVIRVIRES
+506 IDKVIKVIRES
-517 DEPKADLM
+517 DDPKADLM
-525 ARFGISEIQADD
+525 AQFNISAIQADD

-550 AIRIEKEINDLRTE
+550 AIRIEKEMNELRTE
-564 EEGLNKVLGSD
+564 EEGLNRVLGSEA
-575 SAMRNMIVSEI
+575 AMRNMIISEI
-586 RVDLKKYGDARRTLI
+586 KADVKKFGDDRRTLI
-601 QEAERVV
+601 EAAERVV
-608 AKAVSV
+608 ARAVSV

-619 TVILSRNG
+619 TIILSTNG
-627 WIRQRNGHDVDV
+627 WIRQRTGHDVDV
-639 TTLSFKDGDAL
+639 PTLAFKDGDGL
-650 LSVVQTRT
+650 LAIEQTRT
-658 VHPLVVL
+658 VYPVVVV
-665 DSSGR
+665 DSIGR
-670 AYTVNSSDI
+670 AYSLSSADI

-689 ASLLDMPPKV
+689 ASLLDMPPKI
-699 KASIMIGAAP
+699 KAVIMCAASP
-709 DTRYFFSNS
+709 ETNYLFSTS
-718 GGYGYIATLKDLVS
+718 SGYGFIATLKDLVS
-732 RQRAGKA
+732 RQKAGKA
-739 FMSLAGDDALL
+739 FMTLGDEDALL
-750 QPAVVRDD
+750 QPAIV
-758 GLIVALASNGRLL
+758 GNGSLIVAFGSNGKLL
-771 AFPQAE
+771 LFPISE
-777 MKVLSGGK
+777 MKELSGGK
-785 GVQVIALGDGESL
+785 GVIIIGMKGGETL
-798 LSTTVLQTGEVLSV
+798 VATTVLPEGTSLQI

-817 GGKASQ
+817 GGKPSI
-823 LLLKWDDLQPYVA
+823 LVLKWEALQPFVSH
-836 KRARKG
+836 RARKG
-842 VATPAKFKPDT
+842 MLAPVKFRPEQLE
-853 VVVYVEPVASDKT
+853 VSIQQNRIPG